1 MKHEKLNKKIMAD
14 IVAEKL
20 QITKKAALNVVDLL
34 VDEMVDTLV
43 NGGEVDIS
51 GFGRFEIKTRK
62 ARTGI
67 NPATKAKIEIAESKA
82 PAFKASK
89 TLKDLIK

>member
-43 NGGEVDIS
+43 NGGEVDIA